1 MLDTQ
6 TAILQAL
13 ISGPSY
19 GLEVIERVGTA
30 SGGRIKLLQG
40 RVYPVLR
47 RLESEGLL
55 RSWNGESVAET
66 GGRPRRYYEL
76 TAEGMRAARADAK
89 AINGVFGLGEVSH
102 ARR

>member
-13 ISGPSY
+13 IKGESY
-19 GLEVIERVGTA
+19 GLEIIERVATA
-30 SGGRIKLLQG
+30 SGGRIKVQQG

-47 RLESEGLL
+47 SLEADGLL
-55 RSWNGESVAET
+55 RSWDGEPVAET

-76 TAEGMRAARADAK
+76 TAEGRRAALADAK
-89 AINGVFGLGEVSH
+89 AISGLFGFTPGVSRV
-102 ARR
+102 